1 MALASSAVSRS
12 DSRIM
17 TVFRSKSETADATNA
32 ALLDARDK
40 LLRTVKKERVRAGS
54 ALGAAVNH
62 MWARG
67 RLSAHPAALRW
78 PYWGRLIRGASFIA
92 GRESLASGCAPRA
105 FSLPAP
111 WLMSA
116 GKATHGRDTEPP
128 HAKCT
133 LHPRYSLPS
142 CVGLLKIVSWRA
154 QTLPPTD
161 VTAFE

>member
-67 RLSAHPAALRW
+67 RLSAHPAALRR
-78 PYWGRLIRGASFIA
+78 PYWGRVIRSAFFIA
-92 GRESLASGCAPRA
+92 GRESL
-105 FSLPAP
+105 LAP
-111 WLMSA
+111 WLVSA

-128 HAKCT
+128 HAKRT
-133 LHPRYSLPS
+133 LHPSLSAELRAFAEDRLMACANPPS
-142 CVGLLKIVSWRA
+142 
-154 QTLPPTD
+154 D
-161 VTAFE
+161 